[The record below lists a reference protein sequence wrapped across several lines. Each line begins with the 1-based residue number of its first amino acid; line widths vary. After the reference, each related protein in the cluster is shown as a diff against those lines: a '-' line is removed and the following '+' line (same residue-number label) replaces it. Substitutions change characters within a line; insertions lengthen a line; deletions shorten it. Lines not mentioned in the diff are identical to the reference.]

1 MSDSYKRL
9 FHRWEI
15 VRGWI
20 PAIVFGLIGICLE
33 LLFLDYLTTLGFPD
47 EMVSIPVGPWSLRV
61 SIALLLALGNVVLLL
76 TLWMSVFET
85 SAYVRTGAD
94 RQIRRMLYP
103 IRMIRMAALVLAP
116 FTILLFIP
124 YVVLS
129 TWFIGVAQ
137 STSFLQGFASTL
149 YNWQVAFAKVDFA
162 TRFVVAQLI
171 GTLGAI
177 LASGLQIWRARGT
190 RNLMLLLRRRR

>member
-9 FHRWEI
+9 FHRWDI
-15 VRGWI
+15 LRGWI
-20 PAIVFGLIGICLE
+20 PAILFTLAGIGLE
-33 LLFLDYLTTLGFPD
+33 LLFLDYLVTLGFPD
-47 EMVSIPVGPWSLRV
+47 QRVSLPFGPWSLSV
-61 SIALLLALGNVVLLL
+61 SIALLLSLGNVVLLL
-76 TLWMSVFET
+76 TLWMSVFEA

-103 IRMIRMAALVLAP
+103 IRMVRMSALVLAP

-124 YVVLS
+124 YVLLS
-129 TWFIGVAQ
+129 TWFLGVAQ
-137 STSFLQGFASTL
+137 STSFLQGTAGTL
-149 YNWQVAFAKVDFA
+149 YNWQVAFAKVDFG

-171 GTLGAI
+171 GALGAVVV
-177 LASGLQIWRARGT
+177 SGLQMWRARGT